1 MHAGTVM
8 NSRNGNRYY
17 VISSDIK
24 GYRRQVSGA
33 DQEEWQRTLRD
44 SIGSAAEHIGLQ
56 FDYEAEKEA
65 GNLQA
70 EGDSLTWRIAGQQV
84 EGVRL
89 ATDFILTLGEQLDNH
104 NRLSGGEPLR
114 IRIAI
119 DNAALPTG
127 PNGWLGDAHRVGD
140 MRDCSELRDSLKAA
154 PKNIAVAV
162 SDPVYADVK
171 VSDGP
176 WRLFHEVSYKPKS
189 GKRER
194 AWIYVPGA
202 IPWSPSER
210 RKKKAIY
217 WGAVPASV
225 VLAGAAA
232 FWAAKAPGKQ
242 QVESLKT
249 PPAVQLT
256 ATDDSARPTFEAS
269 RAGRY
274 LALTVSLRNPQGNV
288 NDCLHRAT
296 LTVGA
301 SSNSPEV
308 PLVPGQPTIIDLGAP
323 TNLAHPV
330 IRLGG
335 VPSNCVLVLGYDEAV
350 MSDSISLLKEQ
361 P

>member
-1 MHAGTVM
+1 
-8 NSRNGNRYY
+8 
-17 VISSDIK
+17 
-24 GYRRQVSGA
+24 
-33 DQEEWQRTLRD
+33 
-44 SIGSAAEHIGLQ
+44 
-56 FDYEAEKEA
+56 
-65 GNLQA
+65 
-70 EGDSLTWRIAGQQV
+70 
-84 EGVRL
+84 
-89 ATDFILTLGEQLDNH
+89 
-104 NRLSGGEPLR
+104 
-114 IRIAI
+114 
-119 DNAALPTG
+119 
-127 PNGWLGDAHRVGD
+127 
-140 MRDCSELRDSLKAA
+140 MRDCTQLRDSLHGA
-154 PKNIAVAV
+154 PENIAVAV
-162 SDPVYADVK
+162 SDRVYADVK
-171 VSDGP
+171 ISDGP
-176 WRLFHEVSYKPKS
+176 WRLFHEVSYKSKS
-189 GKRER
+189 GKSAA

-217 WGAVPASV
+217 WGAIPASV
-225 VLAGAAA
+225 VLAAAAA
-232 FWAAKAPGKQ
+232 FWAAKAPEKQ

-249 PPAVQLT
+249 PPAVPMT
-256 ATDDSARPTFEAS
+256 ATDNSARPAFEAS

-301 SSNSPEV
+301 SANSPEV

-330 IRLGG
+330 IRLAG